1 MHRTMISRKA
11 ELRRTAALA
20 YWRYAHD
27 YLRVAQELC
36 SKHEVSCTEA
46 QVVYHLAAQ
55 AQEFALKAF
64 LRARGVPPEEL
75 TERYGCALDA
85 AFDEALSRGLPS
97 PPPLVLGAVRALGAH
112 HRSEG
117 FVRLDPASAASAE
130 PRLFFDAVHWLL
142 DAIVP
147 IVAEDYT
154 THYSD
159 ETSPT
164 KESFMLRLRADLSA
178 TASEEATL

>member
-1 MHRTMISRKA
+1 MIARKT

-36 SKHEVSCTEA
+36 SKHDISDAEA
-46 QVVYHLAAQ
+46 QPVYHLAAQ
-55 AQEFALKAF
+55 ALEFALKAF
-64 LRARGVPPEEL
+64 LRAAGVQPEPL
-75 TERYGCALDA
+75 TEQYGCALDT
-85 AFDEALSRGLPS
+85 AFDEALARGLQA
-97 PPPLVLGAVRALGAH
+97 PPPLVTGAVRSLAAH
-112 HRSEG
+112 HRPEG
-117 FVRLDPASAASAE
+117 FVRLDASSTPSAD
-130 PRLFFDAVHWLL
+130 PKLFFDAVHWLL

-159 ETSPT
+159 ESSPS
-164 KESFMLRLRADLSA
+164 KESFMLRLRAALSA
-178 TASEEATL
+178 TPVEEVTS